1 MFIVFIKSKYC
12 QNKIKIPQI
21 YTLVTNG
28 LSILGVL
35 VGTQDFAMHFLNEA
49 LFQDVV
55 HIDDLLFMG
64 DA

>member
-1 MFIVFIKSKYC
+1 
-12 QNKIKIPQI
+12 
-21 YTLVTNG
+21 LVTNG